1 MSSIRA
7 LAVELAAR
15 SDDALRTLF
24 DARPDLVSPPV
35 PDFAALAARACAR
48 ASVARALDKLDLP
61 QTQVLEAVHLSTNE
75 DLERTATAATLQPLI
90 EGSSPDVLD
99 GILDQL
105 RALALLYRAEPEGYL
120 PVSSLKDV
128 IGVHPAGLGRSY
140 VDLVRSQ
147 TSVGTRLLQSVQ
159 ALHRSDTGIAPAAT
173 PMEAAL
179 AMGNWLAQAGSLE
192 QLLKSAPEHTAGILS
207 RFSAG
212 PVGTLPKDRHGVGT
226 GRATSPLDWLLARGL
241 LVALDAE
248 HVELPSDVA
257 LVLRGGVVIRGF
269 ATTAP
274 VPELQT
280 ISEARRSN
288 AALGSIAET
297 LRLLTELLA
306 QVRDH
311 PLATLR
317 AGGVGVR
324 EVRRLADSL
333 RIGQERVGLLL
344 ELAALSGL
352 LVLDVDT
359 SRWRPADNGWLQLPR
374 EEQWARIATSW
385 LRSDRAPSLVGQ
397 ATVHRPA
404 AGGSGSAAAASRN
417 TGQPAAAQATA
428 TINALAAEVHRPDA
442 PVLRQQTLAIM
453 AELAAGAAA
462 PAAEAAEPA
471 AGAAEPSQAVPVLDA
486 DAIQQRF
493 AWRHPR
499 LARRLRRLLP
509 GFLAEAELLGITGSG
524 ALTLVGA
531 ALAQG
536 DTEQAVALLRESLPP
551 ALAHVLLQ
559 ADLTAIA
566 PGYLS
571 PELSAEL
578 NLLAQPEGQGPA
590 TIYRFSAT
598 SIRRALDA
606 GRDAEQILDFLA
618 RHSATETPQPLRYLV
633 EDTASRHGRLRVGGV
648 ASYLQSDDDGM
659 LAELLGT
666 PSLAPLG
673 LQALAPTVLVSRAG
687 PRELALALRE
697 LGLAPALAD
706 ADDAVVRVGRP
717 SPIRPVS
724 GWPAAGEAPA
734 THTGQG
740 AEEITAQ
747 LATLRSGPSSGIPST
762 EAAPQLGL
770 EVLRK
775 AIRLKSL
782 VHISMVDGLGNQ
794 EQQILVPLSVSGG
807 RVRVYDPRR
816 EMERV
821 VSIHRVM
828 DVELVEGGP
837 ATAGAQKDKN
847 R

>member
-105 RALALLYRAEPEGYL
+105 RALALLYPGGTEGYL

-462 PAAEAAEPA
+462 PAAGAAEPQPQGQRNHPGRPRAGRRRDPAALCLASSA
-471 AGAAEPSQAVPVLDA
+471 AGAAASPVAARLPGRGGTAGYNGLGSA
-486 DAIQQRF
+486 DAGGGGPG
-493 AWRHPR
+493 AGRHRAGGGAAARIPAPGVGTRAAAGGPDRHCPR
-499 LARRLRRLLP
+499 LPVAGIECRAEPAGPAGRPGPGHDLPVQRHLYPPGPGRRTGRRADPGLP
-509 GFLAEAELLGITGSG
+509 GPAQRHRDAPTVALPGGRYGLPARPAAGGWRGQLPAKRRRRHAGRAAGHPLTGAAGTAG
-524 ALTLVGA
+524 AGTNRAGVTGGAPRAGVGA
-531 ALAQG
+531 A
-536 DTEQAVALLRESLPP
+536 
-551 ALAHVLLQ
+551 
-559 ADLTAIA
+559 
-566 PGYLS
+566 
-571 PELSAEL
+571 
-578 NLLAQPEGQGPA
+578 
-590 TIYRFSAT
+590 
-598 SIRRALDA
+598 
-606 GRDAEQILDFLA
+606 
-618 RHSATETPQPLRYLV
+618 
-633 EDTASRHGRLRVGGV
+633 
-648 ASYLQSDDDGM
+648 
-659 LAELLGT
+659 GT
-666 PSLAPLG
+666 
-673 LQALAPTVLVSRAG
+673 
-687 PRELALALRE
+687 
-697 LGLAPALAD
+697 
-706 ADDAVVRVGRP
+706 
-717 SPIRPVS
+717 
-724 GWPAAGEAPA
+724 
-734 THTGQG
+734 
-740 AEEITAQ
+740 
-747 LATLRSGPSSGIPST
+747 GIGSCT
-762 EAAPQLGL
+762 
-770 EVLRK
+770 
-775 AIRLKSL
+775 
-782 VHISMVDGLGNQ
+782 
-794 EQQILVPLSVSGG
+794 GG
-807 RVRVYDPRR
+807 RR
-816 EMERV
+816 
-821 VSIHRVM
+821 
-828 DVELVEGGP
+828 
-837 ATAGAQKDKN
+837 
-847 R
+847 